1 MKKEMKKI
9 VLVSLAFLFVLVG
22 CGQKKETGTATKT
35 EKDTLQSALP
45 VIENA
50 EKNTVVTKTLVLP
63 KSDDGSQQIQTVTY
77 KGKQFLSLTIVQKRP
92 ITDELKTFV
101 TEHGVEATQKAL
113 IEAEGKDTSIQE
125 ARKLPGFTLETKILS
140 ETEIQTTTTYDFQ
153 VLDIKK
159 ASQVEYLKNIGL
171 ENLLK
176 NEPSQYVADRL
187 ANGATEQ

>member
-1 MKKEMKKI
+1 MKKI
-9 VLVSLAFLFVLVG
+9 VLVSLAFLFVLAG

-50 EKNTVVTKTLVLP
+50 EKNTVVTKTLILP
-63 KSDDGSQQIQTVTY
+63 KSDDGSQQSQTVTY
-77 KGKQFLSLTIVQKRP
+77 KGKQFLSLTIIQKRP
-92 ITDELKTFV
+92 VTGELKTFV

-125 ARKLPGFTLETKILS
+125 ARKLPGFTLETKLLS
-140 ETEIQTTTTYDFQ
+140 ATELQTTTSFDFQ
-153 VLDIKK
+153 VLDVKK
-159 ASQVEYLKNIGL
+159 ASQLEYLKNIGL

-176 NEPSQYVADRL
+176 NEPSKYISDRL

>member
-1 MKKEMKKI
+1 MKKI

-63 KSDDGSQQIQTVTY
+63 KSDDGSQQTQTITY
-77 KGKQFLSLTIVQKRP
+77 KDKTFLQKRP
-92 ITDELKTFV
+92 VSDELKTYIDQ
-101 TEHGVEATQKAL
+101 HGVEETQKAL
-113 IEAEGKDTSIQE
+113 LEAEEKDKSIIE
-125 ARKLPGFTLETKILS
+125 ARKLVGFKLETKLLS
-140 ETEIQTTTTYDFQ
+140 ATELQTTTSFDFQ
-153 VLDIKK
+153 VLDVKK
-159 ASQVEYLKNIGL
+159 ASQLEHLKNIGL

-176 NEPSQYVADRL
+176 NEPSKYISDRL

>member
-1 MKKEMKKI
+1 MKKI
-9 VLVSLAFLFVLVG
+9 LITSFALLFLLAG
-22 CGQKKETGTATKT
+22 CGQKKATTASSCS
-35 EKDTLQSALP
+35 ESETLQSTLP
-45 VIENA
+45 VLENA
-50 EKNTVVTKTLVLP
+50 EKNTVVTKTFMLP
-63 KSDDGSQQIQTVTY
+63 KSTDGSQQIQTVTY

-125 ARKLPGFTLETKILS
+125 ARKLPGFTLETKLLS

>member
-1 MKKEMKKI
+1 MKKI
-9 VLVSLAFLFVLVG
+9 LITSFALLFLLAG
-22 CGQKKETGTATKT
+22 CGQKKATTASSSS
-35 EKDTLQSALP
+35 ESETLQSTLP
-45 VIENA
+45 VLENA
-50 EKNTVVTKTLVLP
+50 EKNTVVMLP
-63 KSDDGSQQIQTVTY
+63 KSTDGSQQIQTVTY
-77 KGKQFLSLTIVQKRP
+77 KGKQFLSLTIIQKRP
-92 ITDELKTFV
+92 VTDELKTFV